1 MEISVAASTLGQRSS
16 LTKYSWPKPSII
28 GQNLILG
35 QPFLSV
41 TPSLDGDVLA
51 RLDHATE
58 WLTVAQLH
66 ALLPER
72 SDEGIRNTLTRLTR
86 HRLVREKPIGR
97 SRLFSL
103 NRDHLLASAVVDI
116 ASAKKQFLGRLAQ
129 NCLSWGT
136 PPLFGALF
144 GSAARGEMVLESDI
158 DIFFT
163 QPANTDEDSFSE
175 QVSLLCVEASRWT
188 GNDVRPLVMAEE
200 LVVGGGDTEPVLID
214 IDTEGIFFAGEKQV
228 FSSLIGSQ
236 WGR

>member
-1 MEISVAASTLGQRSS
+1 
-16 LTKYSWPKPSII
+16 
-28 GQNLILG
+28 
-35 QPFLSV
+35 
-41 TPSLDGDVLA
+41 
-51 RLDHATE
+51 
-58 WLTVAQLH
+58 
-66 ALLPER
+66 
-72 SDEGIRNTLTRLTR
+72 
-86 HRLVREKPIGR
+86 
-97 SRLFSL
+97 
-103 NRDHLLASAVVDI
+103 
-116 ASAKKQFLGRLAQ
+116 
-129 NCLSWGT
+129 
-136 PPLFGALF
+136 
-144 GSAARGEMVLESDI
+144 MVLESDI

>member
-1 MEISVAASTLGQRSS
+1 M
-16 LTKYSWPKPSII
+16 
-28 GQNLILG
+28 ILG

-51 RLDHATE
+51 RLAHATE
-58 WLTVAQLH
+58 WLTVAQLR

-86 HRLVREKPIGR
+86 HGLVREKPIGR

-158 DIFFT
+158 DIFFM
-163 QPANTDEDSFSE
+163 QPAGTDEDSFSE
-175 QVSLLCVEASRWT
+175 QVSLLCVEASTWT
-188 GNDVRPLVMAEE
+188 GNDVRPLVMREDRARN
-200 LVVGGGDTEPVLID
+200 GYRDEPVL
-214 IDTEGIFFAGEKQV
+214 GEIANDGHFLVGTAAEFQE
-228 FSSLIGSQ
+228 FIGTP
-236 WGR
+236 